1 MKFVNVALLPIILLS
16 FTQFCTTN
24 EIAKEENTIA
34 RKPLSH
40 GSASVSCIIRE
51 VFEREGKTIAVAEI
65 DTVHGYGPGTK
76 PLGTGTKMELIISRM
91 KESATE
97 KEIKNSFEINKQYRI
112 IIALIEEGLNSSPG
126 KSWRIISRE
135 K

>member
-24 EIAKEENTIA
+24 EIAKDENTIA

-76 PLGTGTKMELIISRM
+76 PLGTGTKMELILSGINVKNS
-91 KESATE
+91 E
-97 KEIKNSFEINKQYRI
+97 KEMNNSYEINKKYRLI
-112 IIALIEEGLNSSPG
+112 ISLIEEGLNSSPG